1 MIGLL
6 ELAVDEVNDDMGWY
20 ILDTDNVEL
29 QIKQWVLD
37 DQIKVSEVE

>member
-1 MIGLL
+1 MGLIKNNGIDQ
-6 ELAVDEVNDDMGWY
+6 EKEF

-37 DQIKVSEVE
+37 DLIKLSKVN

>member
-37 DQIKVSEVE
+37 GQIKVSEAK

>member
-6 ELAVDEVNDDMGWY
+6 ALAVDEVDDDMGWY
-20 ILDTDNVEL
+20 ILDTDIVEL

-37 DQIKVSEVE
+37 DLIKLSKVN

>member
-37 DQIKVSEVE
+37 DQIKLSEAK